1 MTGPRDWVFDAQ
13 AEQIAFEQGRRER
26 EIAQTIIEQ
35 AAAAFVSLGGT
46 QARPL
51 ALPRSDD
58 GPGGVQFRVGRGGW
72 VARVRLTFEDLYDV
86 EFATVK
92 SGRIGYTATGVFA
105 DQLTETLIRGGDE
118 VAV

>member
-1 MTGPRDWVFDAQ
+1 
-13 AEQIAFEQGRRER
+13 
-26 EIAQTIIEQ
+26 
-35 AAAAFVSLGGT
+35 
-46 QARPL
+46 
-51 ALPRSDD
+51 
-58 GPGGVQFRVGRGGW
+58 
-72 VARVRLTFEDLYDV
+72 VRLTFEDLYDV